1 MLISHQDS
9 NGSPLIIASF
19 ILYLFCLLEHVTLLI
34 TLTPL
39 VSKFEPYME
48 KGVHERE
55 KSKNENLLVWLTKKL
70 NKEKCLLS

>member
-1 MLISHQDS
+1 MLISLQDGNS
-9 NGSPLIIASF
+9 SPLIIAFF

-55 KSKNENLLVWLTKKL
+55 KSKNENLLV
-70 NKEKCLLS
+70 